1 MRNLVQDIKSINGHD
16 KYCFEDS
23 ELAVEQLPTVL
34 KIICYSTGLFPR
46 IFAVTGA
53 SDSGKTIKLWTP
65 RTGSSTP
72 VLITCEPHNVQVI
85 ISTVEVSPVQ
95 DLQHELVPAS
105 PESGQGDLLAAAVNF
120 TEAYG
125 LHLVK
130 YLAYFTLQREG
141 HAAAFYQLPGQR
153 RVMIGGA
160 PLSRTNCSHGQ
171 TANNL
176 SGADTAEISVQ
187 NELLAFLSG
196 VWKGRPYTGQPY
208 FLQGLSLEQ
217 AIEEIHTASKAASG
231 RRVVYG
237 VAGACAI
244 YATEQGAA
252 TLRQLYHTYDGQKL
266 QEPHCVHP
274 CIRITIHAPHGVVVA
289 VHAYYGY
296 PPAHVLGKSPG
307 RGGVTDHDG

>member
-1 MRNLVQDIKSINGHD
+1 MRSTKAN

-46 IFAVTGA
+46 VFAVTGA
-53 SDSGKTIKLWTP
+53 SDSGKAIKLWTP
-65 RTGSSTP
+65 RTASSTA

-160 PLSRTNCSHGQ
+160 PLSRMNCSHGQ

-176 SGADTAEISVQ
+176 SSADTAEISVQ
-187 NELLAFLSG
+187 NGLLAFLSG
-196 VWKGRPYTGQPY
+196 VWKGRTGQPY
-208 FLQGLSLEQ
+208 FLQGLALEQ
-217 AIEEIHTASKAASG
+217 AIEEIHTASKAVSG

-252 TLRQLYHTYDGQKL
+252 TLRQLYHIMMAKSSRNPTAF
-266 QEPHCVHP
+266 
-274 CIRITIHAPHGVVVA
+274 THA
-289 VHAYYGY
+289 
-296 PPAHVLGKSPG
+296 LE
-307 RGGVTDHDG
+307 